1 METKLSETQLKI
13 RQRLP
18 ERLARLEELAF
29 NFWWSWHRNS
39 RDLFK
44 IVDRTLWTTTR
55 HNPIRILQEI
65 SEAQLAALAKDPN
78 FLRAYDSVLM
88 ELDREQRNGYLW
100 YSTTYPEY
108 TQYPITYFS
117 AEFGIHASLPIY
129 SGGLGILSGDHTKEA
144 SDLGLPFVAIGFLY
158 EQGYF
163 IQRLDPHGWQEAIYP
178 PLEPKN
184 VALRPYLCADDDSC
198 VKIALDVGD
207 RQLHLQVWQV
217 RTGNGQLYLLDANM
231 EQNAPWDRELTAR
244 LYGGDQEM
252 RIQQEVLLGIGGVK
266 ILRALGVEPR
276 VWHINEGHAAF
287 MVLERLREYIAQGFT
302 LEQATARV
310 RAGTIFTTH
319 TPVPAGHDAFSFSM
333 MEKYFHK
340 LWPQLGLN
348 RDEFMALGSHDSGN
362 GPAFNLTAL
371 ALRLAGRS
379 NGVSQLHGEVSR
391 QMWYSLWPDTPP
403 EKTPIGHV
411 TNGVHISS
419 WVGEAMHR
427 IYRTY
432 LSPDWLERQDDP
444 AIWERIEDVPDAEL
458 WEAHNYLKRKM
469 FSTIRERARQDRI
482 TRVMPP
488 DQLLASGI
496 FLDPEALVIGF
507 ARRFATYKR
516 AYLIFRDIERLLK
529 LTHDRYRPVQF
540 IFAGKAHPADDP
552 GKRLLQEVYNWARSP
567 EMGGR
572 IAFVEDY
579 DMHVAR
585 YLVQGV
591 DVWLNTPRRPME
603 ASGTS
608 GMKAALNGNPNLS
621 ILDGWWAEA
630 YNGLNGWAIPSAEH
644 LDNPEAQHDADAN
657 ALYTL
662 LEEEVTPLYYQ
673 RDRDGVPRGW
683 VAVMKEAIRT
693 MGPKFSMR
701 RMVKDYTREYYIPAL
716 KEVLALEKKKK

>member
-1 METKLSETQLKI
+1 MVSEAQLKI
-13 RQRLP
+13 KQKLP
-18 ERLARLEELAF
+18 ERLSRLEELAY
-29 NFWWSWHRNS
+29 NFWWSWHRNT

-44 IVDRTLWTTTR
+44 MVDRTLWTTTR
-55 HNPIRILQEI
+55 HNPIRILQEV
-65 SEAQLAALAKDPN
+65 SLERLQALVKDPT

-88 ELDREQRNGYLW
+88 ELDREQRNGHLW
-100 YSTTYPEY
+100 YSSTYPDY
-108 TQYPITYFS
+108 VQYPIAYFS
-117 AEFGIHASLPIY
+117 AEFGIHSSLPIY

-144 SDLGLPFVAIGFLY
+144 SDLGLPFIAVGFLY

-163 IQRLDPHGWQEAIYP
+163 LQRLDSNGWQEAVYH
-178 PLEPKN
+178 PLDPNN
-184 VALRPYLCADDDSC
+184 VALQPCLCDDDESC
-198 VKIALDVGD
+198 LTVAVEVGN
-207 RQLHLQVWQV
+207 RQIHLHVWQV
-217 RTGNGQLYLLDANM
+217 HAGHSRLYLMDANV

-252 RIQQEVLLGIGGVK
+252 RIQQEILLGVGGVK
-266 ILRALGVEPR
+266 ILRALGIEPA
-276 VWHINEGHAAF
+276 VWHINEGHSAF
-287 MVLERLREYIAQGFT
+287 MVLERLHEYIEQG
-302 LEQATARV
+302 LSLAEATARV

-319 TPVPAGHDAFSFSM
+319 TPVPAGHDTFSFGLV
-333 MEKYFHK
+333 EKYFYTF
-340 LWPQLGLN
+340 WPKLGLS
-348 RDEFMALGSHDSGN
+348 RDEFMALGSHDAGF
-362 GPAFNLTAL
+362 GPAYNMTAL
-371 ALRLAGRS
+371 ALRMSGRA

-391 QMWYSLWPDTPP
+391 QMWYNLWPDTPP

-427 IYRTY
+427 IYRSY

-444 AIWERIEDVPDAEL
+444 SIWERIEDVPDAEL
-458 WEAHNYLKRKM
+458 WEAHDYLKRKM

-482 TRVMPP
+482 SRAMPP

-529 LTHDRYRPVQF
+529 MTHDRYRPVQF

-608 GMKAALNGNPNLS
+608 GMKAALNGIPNLS

-630 YNGLNGWAIPSAEH
+630 YNGLNGWGIASAEH
-644 LDNPEAQHDADAN
+644 PDNADQQYDADAE
-657 ALYTL
+657 ALCTL
-662 LEEEVTPLYYQ
+662 LENEVIPLYYQ

-693 MGPKFSMR
+693 MGPQFSAR
-701 RMVKDYTREYYIPAL
+701 RMLKEYTREYYVPAL
-716 KEVLALEKKKK
+716 EDVLALKSKK